1 MSSPS
6 SPASISTMRST
17 RATERLGV
25 QANSKRSFFMEPAA
39 AKLIGAGIACIGMGG
54 AGVGVGVI
62 FGQYLA
68 AALRNP
74 SAAQGQF
81 GNLIFGFAVTEAL
94 GIFSLLIALLLLFA
108 I

>member
-1 MSSPS
+1 MMQSTPGIDALSSD
-6 SPASISTMRST
+6 
-17 RATERLGV
+17 ELE
-25 QANSKRSFFMEPAA
+25 RSFFMEPAA

-54 AGVGVGVI
+54 AGVGVGII
-62 FGQYLA
+62 FGSYLA

-94 GIFSLLIALLLLFA
+94 GIFSLLIAFLLLYA
-108 I
+108 S